1 MTFQILE
8 KAKELPVSMEM
19 AKTYLRIQHEEED
32 ALVEHLIKTA
42 SEWIQES
49 TGKSLLHQ
57 KCQYTH
63 ANQHFF
69 LPYGPVCDV
78 TEVKVKGKI
87 LEAEHYSLD
96 MAKGFIALELPLFR
110 RSSTKVTVT
119 YKAGFG
125 EKPEDIP
132 EAIRNA
138 ILTAIAYL
146 YENRDNAEPKLS
158 LSAAIKPWIQYH
170 KEYHLA

>member
-8 KAKELPVSMEM
+8 KAKQLPVSMEM
-19 AKTYLRIQHEEED
+19 AKTYLRIQHTEED

-42 SEWIQES
+42 AEWIQES
-49 TGKSLLHQ
+49 TGKSLLRQ

-63 ANQHFF
+63 ANQQFF
-69 LPYGPVCDV
+69 LPYGPVHQV
-78 TEVKVKGKI
+78 IEVKVKGK
-87 LEAEHYSLD
+87 LLRADQYHLD
-96 MAKGFIALELPLFR
+96 MAKGFIALELPLFK
-110 RSSTKVTVT
+110 RSSTKATVT
-119 YKAGFG
+119 YEAGFG
-125 EKPEDIP
+125 ENPDDIP

-146 YENRDNAEPKLS
+146 YENRDNSEPKLS
-158 LSAAIKPWIQYH
+158 LSTAIKPWIQYH